1 MACPIVRNVILDTDI
16 CTDIDDAWALCMLLK
31 CPELNLKMV
40 STTTGDPKKRAQI
53 VAKILDRNGRTDV
66 PIAVGLYS
74 VVNPVSEKELGW
86 VADYPLEKYPGKV
99 FHNGVDALIDML
111 EKTEDPMLICIGP
124 LMNIMQLCLRRPD
137 LCAKTDFVAMSGI
150 IHRGY
155 PGYDT
160 TVAEWNVRT
169 QIAEAQAVYK
179 AKWKSMTITPLDTCA
194 LVRLKGER
202 YERLKKTDS
211 PLVKTILENY
221 RHWRGKPDSTDET
234 ESSILFDT
242 VAIYLAYTQENLKM
256 QTFKI
261 EIDNG
266 GHMLLDRPDGN
277 PVNAAIDWMDLGAYE
292 EYLVN
297 RLLS

>member
-1 MACPIVRNVILDTDI
+1 MASSKIRNVILDTDI

-40 STTTGDPKKRAQI
+40 STTTGDAKKRAQV
-53 VAKILDRNGRTDV
+53 VAKILDCNGRTDV

-74 VVNPVSEKELGW
+74 AVNPVTKKEW
-86 VADYPLEKYPGKV
+86 EWAADYPLEKYPGKV
-99 FHNGVDALIDML
+99 FYNGVDAIIDML
-111 EKTEDPMLICIGP
+111 EKTEEPTLICIGP

-150 IHRGY
+150 I
-155 PGYDT
+155 YDPT
-160 TVAEWNVRT
+160 
-169 QIAEAQAVYK
+169 IAECNVVTQTAEAKAVYK
-179 AKWKSMTITPLDTCA
+179 AKWKSMTITPLDTCWR
-194 LVRLKGER
+194 VRLKGER
-202 YERLKKTDS
+202 YERLKKSDS

-242 VAIYLAYTQENLKM
+242 VAVYLAYTQENLKM
-256 QTFKI
+256 QTYNI
-261 EIDNG
+261 EIDDG
-266 GHMLLDRPDGN
+266 GHMLLDTPDGN
-277 PVNAAIDWMDLGAYE
+277 PVNAAIDWIDLDAYE

>member
-1 MACPIVRNVILDTDI
+1 MACSKVRNVILDTDI

-40 STTTGDPKKRAQI
+40 STTTGDARKRAQV

-74 VVNPVSEKELGW
+74 AVNPVTNNEWKW
-86 VADYPLEKYPGKV
+86 AADYPLEKYPGKV

-111 EKTEDPMLICIGP
+111 DKTEDPTLICIGP

-150 IHRGY
+150 I
-155 PGYDT
+155 YDPT
-160 TVAEWNVRT
+160 IAECNIRT
-169 QIAEAQAVYK
+169 QISEAKAVYN
-179 AKWKSMTITPLDTCA
+179 AKWKSMTITPLDTCWR
-194 LVRLKGER
+194 VRLKGER
-202 YERLKKTDS
+202 YERLKTSDS

-242 VAIYLAYTQENLKM
+242 VAVYLAYTQENLKM
-256 QTFKI
+256 QTFNI
-261 EIDNG
+261 EIDDG
-266 GHMLLDRPDGN
+266 GHMLLGTPDGN
-277 PVNAAIDWMDLGAYE
+277 PVNAAIDWIDLGAYE